1 MPTPTETSVF
11 HFQFADMGN
20 RLQDSFVHFEPRTA
34 ARLPHTKL
42 YVLLPLSRTFSSS
55 LSALATHSP
64 NSYLRVSAGP
74 PLDDGDVDL
83 DWLLHT
89 SMCLS
94 KGAQGFADE
103 KGAYFI
109 RNWELGCLFLSK
121 PGRQYRAAQGERGRA
136 RAQPKDDV
144 VLVDVPFQ
152 LNASS
157 FGETPSQAPFFTST
171 LGKSRAFSPACTSRP
186 AYPLPRSES
195 SGVDRAFR
203 IERRRE
209 PVQRHGPH
217 RACPPRR

>member
-1 MPTPTETSVF
+1 
-11 HFQFADMGN
+11 MGN